1 MRRLIG
7 GASTTATVP
16 GECTGCHVEYS
27 IDVRLPAPDC
37 PDCGDPVLRQDDFD
51 PVPVAAPAG
60 RIQQP
65 EDPFMNRQEQI
76 DARNLERLAVAAE
89 GSRMRWTS

>member
-51 PVPVAAPAG
+51 SVPVRRPPAG
-60 RIQQP
+60 FNSPRI
-65 EDPFMNRQEQI
+65 R
-76 DARNLERLAVAAE
+76 
-89 GSRMRWTS
+89 S